1 MHLSLLQLTSFC
13 RGIVRHQQQ
22 LLRVLVLQVDI
33 RGCAEIQCQLH
44 SDSRESVESF
54 ARLSRYQSPA
64 VVYVVTAVRAV
75 RLTEMD
81 VVASSQS
88 YISKV
93 VEGSSIKVLLLDPDT
108 TSIISLVSTQSYL
121 LQNEVY
127 LVDRLANKSRE
138 RMRHLKALLFVRPT
152 SENVQLIVEELREP
166 KYSNY
171 NIVFTNCLSRAH
183 LERMAEA
190 DEFEV
195 VKSIHEYYADFLA
208 INTDLYSLATSSLCP
223 PIYGPSSTEW
233 NGDALA
239 RCSQGLA
246 AVLLSLK
253 RRPAIRYERNS
264 LVGQTLAREMQR
276 IMETEDKLFD
286 FTKIDTPAILLI
298 LDRKNDPITPL
309 LTQWTY
315 QAMVHDQL
323 TIRNGRVTLPNERED
338 LRDIVLTAD
347 ADPFFSQNMFLNF
360 GDLGGVVKSYVESYQ
375 ARTDSNKKM
384 DTIGDMKKFIE
395 QYPEFRKLSG
405 NVSKHVALMSELSR
419 VVSERKLLEVSELEQ
434 SFACNDSHTNDLRTL
449 QQLLGDEIIQNDA
462 KLRLVLLYALRYER
476 HPQNALPVLLSML
489 DSVCHMPAHQISLI
503 DVALTFAGASAR
515 QEELFDDD
523 SFFSKARSGIKGL
536 KGVENVYTQHRPHL
550 EQTLL
555 ELSKA
560 RLSTHLFPYGAGGGG
575 PGQDRPQEIIVCMVG
590 GVTYEEAKVVREFN
604 TSVPGVRV
612 VLGGTDVINAR
623 QFVQGLE
630 EASERWPAKGRG
642 SAKGRLSARVDTT
655 R

>member
-1 MHLSLLQLTSFC
+1 MDIVATSQL
-13 RGIVRHQQQ
+13 
-22 LLRVLVLQVDI
+22 
-33 RGCAEIQCQLH
+33 
-44 SDSRESVESF
+44 
-54 ARLSRYQSPA
+54 
-64 VVYVVTAVRAV
+64 
-75 RLTEMD
+75 
-81 VVASSQS
+81 
-88 YISKV
+88 YISKI

-138 RMRHLKALLFVRPT
+138 RMKHLKALVFVRPT
-152 SENVQLIVEELREP
+152 SDNVQYLVEELQEP
-166 KYSNY
+166 KYNSY

-195 VKSIHEYYADFLA
+195 VKSIHEYYADYLA
-208 INTDLYSLATSSLCP
+208 INTDLFALATSPSAH

-233 NGDALA
+233 NGDAFV

-253 RRPAIRYERNS
+253 KRPAIRYERNS
-264 LVGQTLAREMQR
+264 LMAQTMAKEMQR
-276 IMETEDKLFD
+276 IIDTEDKLFD
-286 FTKIDTPAILLI
+286 FPRVDTPAILLI
-298 LDRKNDPITPL
+298 VDRKNDPITPL

-323 TIRNGRVTLPNERED
+323 TIKNGRVALPNEREE

-347 ADPFFSQNMFLNF
+347 ADPFFAQNMFLNF

-375 ARTDSNKKM
+375 VRTNSNKKM
-384 DTIGDMKKFIE
+384 ETISEMKKFIE

-419 VVSERKLLEVSELEQ
+419 LVGERKLLDVSELEQ

-449 QQLLGDEIIQNDA
+449 QQLLGDDQIQNDA
-462 KLRLVLLYALRYER
+462 KLRLVILYALRYER
-476 HPQNALPVLLSML
+476 HPQNSLPTLITML
-489 DSVCHMPAHQISLI
+489 ETVCHVSNTALI
-503 DVALTFAGASAR
+503 DVVLTYAGASSR

-560 RLSTHLFPYGAGGGG
+560 RLSTQLFPFLGNQN
-575 PGQDRPQEIIVCMVG
+575 PSFQNDRPQEIIVCIIG
-590 GVTYEEAKVVREFN
+590 GVTYEEAKVVRELN

-612 VLGGTDVINAR
+612 VLGGTSVVNAK
-623 QFVQGLE
+623 QFVDGLE
-630 EASERWPAKGRG
+630 ESSERWPAKGRV
-642 SAKGRLSARVDTT
+642 SAKGRLNARVEST